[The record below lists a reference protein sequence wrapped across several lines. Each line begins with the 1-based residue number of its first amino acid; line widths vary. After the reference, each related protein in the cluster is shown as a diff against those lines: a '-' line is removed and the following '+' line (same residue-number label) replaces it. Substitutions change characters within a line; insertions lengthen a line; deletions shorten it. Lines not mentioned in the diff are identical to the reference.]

1 METNQQFVP
10 IEKFEKLS
18 KFLEKISN
26 RLTEIEAENK
36 RIVEQLESGG
46 NTDIDTWEGFG
57 PKPERQ
63 PFNPNAETYTLEL
76 RNGPYTI
83 RRDDGESDK
92 EWQRRKEHLMD
103 QRVTFLNGSGVNG
116 TPEQVAYLQRIEAR
130 LNRKIFENPLA
141 TT

>member
-1 METNQQFVP
+1 MENQQFVTV
-10 IEKFEKLS
+10 EKFDKLA
-18 KFLEKISN
+18 KFLEKMSK
-26 RLTEIEAENK
+26 RLNEIEASNK
-36 RIVEQLESGG
+36 KIMEELESGRD
-46 NTDIDTWEGFG
+46 TDIDTWEGFG

-130 LNRKIFENPLA
+130 LGRKIFENPLA

>member
-36 RIVEQLESGG
+36 RIKEQLENGIEEE
-46 NTDIDTWEGFG
+46 DWEGFG

-76 RNGPYTI
+76 HHGPYTI

-116 TPEQVAYLQRIEAR
+116 TPEQVAYLQRIEER
-130 LNRKIFENPLA
+130 LGRKIFKYPLA

>member
-36 RIVEQLESGG
+36 RIKEQLENGIEE
-46 NTDIDTWEGFG
+46 DDWEGFG

-92 EWQRRKEHLMD
+92 EWQRRKDHLMD

-116 TPEQVAYLQRIEAR
+116 TPEQVAYLQRIETR
-130 LNRKIFENPLA
+130 LGRKIFENPLA